1 MNDNAA
7 EKERR
12 RAEAAASQ
20 AQLKSQLN
28 AAQLHTLGE
37 LEHFGWELKF
47 IRRKPFQPPVP
58 VVFDANRERFAVLEL
73 DGTLN
78 DNPGFEIRG

>member
-1 MNDNAA
+1 MTENAT

-28 AAQLHTLGE
+28 AAQLNTLGE

-47 IRRKPFQPPVP
+47 IRRKPFQEPVP
-58 VVFDANRERFAVLEL
+58 VVFDADRKRFAVLEM

-78 DNPGFEIRG
+78 DDPGFEIRG